1 MNNIRAVAIKE
12 FIHILRDRRTL
23 MVILFM
29 PFMQLMLYGFAVN
42 MDVKHLSTVVKDQD
56 KTYLSRRLVD
66 AMVQSAYFDVVKT
79 VDSDQDMRH
88 ALDHGKAKVGL
99 VIPASFTKD
108 VLSGKGA
115 HVQLLVDGT
124 DSNPANAAVSS
135 SQAVIAAFMQNE
147 GFIEAK
153 APPIDVRPRLWYNPD
168 LKSTY
173 FMIPGLVGLILQFIV
188 PMITAS
194 AIVREKERG
203 NIEQL
208 LVTPIKPFEL
218 MIGKLI
224 PYVCVGL
231 VIVTL
236 ILLVAWL
243 LFHVPIRGNLFT
255 LFVLTLLYICLC
267 LAIGLLASTVADN
280 QQQAAQIIMMF
291 AAPSILL
298 SGFVFPRET
307 MPLPIFYFSHIIP
320 MTYFL
325 QIARGIMLK
334 GLGFVD
340 LWDQIFPLL
349 LMTASVVTL
358 SALRFTKRIK

>member
-1 MNNIRAVAIKE
+1 MNNIKAVALKE
-12 FIHILRDRRTL
+12 FIHIFRDKRTL
-23 MVILFM
+23 MVIVFM

-42 MDVKHLSTVVKDQD
+42 MDVKHLATVVNDQD

-66 AMVQSAYFDVVKT
+66 TFVQSAYFDVVQN
-79 VDSDQDMRH
+79 VNSQDELRY
-88 ALDHGKAKVGL
+88 ALDHGKAKVGM
-99 VIPASFTKD
+99 VIPPTFTRD
-108 VLSGKGA
+108 ALSGKGA
-115 HVQLLVDGT
+115 QLQLLIDGT
-124 DSNPANAAVSS
+124 DSNPANTAVSS
-135 SQAVIAAFMQNE
+135 SQSIIAAFMQKE
-147 GFIEAK
+147 GLLPSL
-153 APPIDVRPRLWYNPD
+153 PPPVEVRPRLWYNPD

-208 LVTPIKPFEL
+208 LVTPIKPYEL
-218 MIGKLI
+218 MMGKLI

-231 VIVTL
+231 VIATL
-236 ILLVAWL
+236 ILSVSWL

-255 LFVLTLLYICLC
+255 LFILTLLYISLC
-267 LAIGLLASTVADN
+267 LAIGLFASTVADN
-280 QQQAAQIIMMF
+280 QQQASQIVMMF

-307 MPLPIFYFSHIIP
+307 MPLPIFYLSYMIP

-325 QIARGIMLK
+325 KIARGIILK
-334 GLGFVD
+334 GLGFMD
-340 LWDQIFPLL
+340 LLDQVIPLL
-349 LMTASVVTL
+349 IMTIIVVTL
-358 SALRFTKRIK
+358 SVLRFTKRIK

>member
-12 FIHILRDRRTL
+12 FLHILRDRRTL
-23 MVILFM
+23 MMIIFM

-42 MDVKHLSTVVKDQD
+42 MDVKHLATVVYDQD
-56 KTYLSRRLVD
+56 RSYLSRRLVD
-66 AMVQSAYFDVVKT
+66 AFVQSAYFDVKKYVHTQK
-79 VDSDQDMRH
+79 DLRQ
-88 ALDHGKAKVGL
+88 ALDLGHAKVGL
-99 VIPASFTKD
+99 VIPPFFTKD
-108 VLSGKGA
+108 ALSGRGTQL
-115 HVQLLVDGT
+115 QLLVDGT

-135 SQAVIAAFMQNE
+135 SQSVVVAFMQKE
-147 GFIEAK
+147 GLV
-153 APPIDVRPRLWYNPD
+153 PVQGLPIDLRPRLWYNPD

-208 LVTPIKPFEL
+208 LVTPIQSHEL

-224 PYVCVGL
+224 PYVCIGL
-231 VIVTL
+231 VIVSL
-236 ILLVAWL
+236 ILSVSWF
-243 LFHVPIRGNLFT
+243 LFQIPIRGNLFT
-255 LFVLTLLYICLC
+255 LFVLTLLYISLC

-280 QQQAAQIIMMF
+280 QQQSSQIVMMF

-307 MPLPIFYFSHIIP
+307 MPWPIYGLSHLIP

-325 QIARGIMLK
+325 QIARGIILK
-334 GLGFVD
+334 GLGFAD
-340 LWDQIFPLL
+340 LWEQILPLL
-349 LMTASVVTL
+349 GMTVMIMTL
-358 SALRFTKRIK
+358 SVLRFNKRIK